1 MQTLKSQSGLP
12 ASASR
17 IRSSSLSVPVITS
30 LLCARFLPSHLSS
43 VRHPCLSL
51 PNTSHWFTAT
61 SCQCYCKSFLV
72 ALINPLTYPSRNYLR
87 HFSEMNLA
95 LVSLLSK
102 YSQRMTR
109 DSIFLKNKYNYFCL
123 SFSFKHLMIPPP
135 PSSNL
140 KSTCLIPFQMH
151 LQLQTAPVSCSQLW
165 VQRVHGVSTVRT
177 CQVTSSQGL
186 HMADRVLFNILS
198 GSRAKVT
205 KCYIYLDGINSWI
218 EELRGDWKHNEST
231 LHVDKQEL
239 QLECSRCQMSDR
251 IDFLLDAII
260 VVRLG
265 VNIGPKPQQ
274 KPWANQDYLPSV
286 THRAILAYDTMYAV
300 PFLHLLLST
309 QISTSFW

>member
-140 KSTCLIPFQMH
+140 K
-151 LQLQTAPVSCSQLW
+151 
-165 VQRVHGVSTVRT
+165 
-177 CQVTSSQGL
+177 
-186 HMADRVLFNILS
+186 HMPRSLPNAS
-198 GSRAKVT
+198 PAT
-205 KCYIYLDGINSWI
+205 NSPC
-218 EELRGDWKHNEST
+218 
-231 LHVDKQEL
+231 V
-239 QLECSRCQMSDR
+239 
-251 IDFLLDAII
+251 
-260 VVRLG
+260 
-265 VNIGPKPQQ
+265 
-274 KPWANQDYLPSV
+274 
-286 THRAILAYDTMYAV
+286 
-300 PFLHLLLST
+300 LLST
-309 QISTSFW
+309 VSAESPWSLNREDLPSDKFTGATHGWQSVV